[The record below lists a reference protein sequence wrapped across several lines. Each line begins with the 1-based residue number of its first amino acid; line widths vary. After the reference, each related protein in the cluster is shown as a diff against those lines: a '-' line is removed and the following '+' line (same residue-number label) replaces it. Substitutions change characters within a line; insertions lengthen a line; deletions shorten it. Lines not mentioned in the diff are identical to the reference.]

1 MMISATPSGG
11 WLQSSPTIPE
21 LGFCLG
27 TRGQMF
33 ALEEDL
39 PNTLRPGVRPR
50 TTLSPSLALR
60 DGEPWL
66 AFGTPG
72 GDSQDQWT
80 LHVLLNLLH
89 TGDNL
94 QQAIDRP
101 SFDTAAMIDSFHPHG
116 FRPALLRLEGR
127 HPLVVRSELEDRGHR
142 LEVTDDWSL
151 GRVSAVARDGG
162 WLKAA
167 ANARGD
173 QGYAVG
179 R

>member
-33 ALEEDL
+33 ALAEGL
-39 PNTLRPGVRPR
+39 PEHAAPGMRPR

-80 LHVLLNLLH
+80 LHVLL
-89 TGDNL
+89 TCCTP
-94 QQAIDRP
+94 ATTCSRP
-101 SFDTAAMIDSFHPHG
+101 ST
-116 FRPALLRLEGR
+116 GR
-127 HPLVVRSELEDRGHR
+127 RSTPRR
-142 LEVTDDWSL
+142 
-151 GRVSAVARDGG
+151 
-162 WLKAA
+162 
-167 ANARGD
+167 
-173 QGYAVG
+173 
-179 R
+179 